1 MKRDLLPLWLWG
13 GLIALGKLLNSDEPI
28 TLRLVAGRVIVGA
41 GLSVIAGVALY
52 FVPNI
57 HPLALLGFGSGLGI
71 LGQNVVE
78 AWLRKRGF
86 AGILGKGVT
95 K

>member
-1 MKRDLLPLWLWG
+1 
-13 GLIALGKLLNSDEPI
+13 
-28 TLRLVAGRVIVGA
+28 
-41 GLSVIAGVALY
+41 
-52 FVPNI
+52 
-57 HPLALLGFGSGLGI
+57 
-71 LGQNVVE
+71 QNVVE